1 MQQAIVWI
9 VVLGVIIL
17 VGIGMFFALRAPRTA
32 PKTYPADKG
41 LSYIDVSEYPE
52 EMQTLY
58 DLFARKCSKCHTVAR
73 PINSVFSPEEWRKY
87 VKKMMQK
94 PGSGLTDKT
103 AEQIIKFLVY
113 DAQHRERKTP

>member
-1 MQQAIVWI
+1 MQQTIVWI
-9 VVLGVIIL
+9 VVLGVIVL
-17 VGIGMFFALRAPRTA
+17 VGIGMFLLLRAQRTA

-41 LSYIDVSEYPE
+41 LSYIDVSEYPQ

-58 DLFARKCSKCHTVAR
+58 DLFAKKCSKCHTVAR
-73 PINSVFSPEEWRKY
+73 PINSVFAPEEWRKY
-87 VKKMMQK
+87 VRKMMRK
-94 PGSGLTDKT
+94 PGSGLNPKT